1 MQIVKVLNDLI
12 LEQGGDYFAEQ
23 DKADLLN
30 DGQALL
36 DILSKEGFPFADDEA
51 YMGHIISPTI
61 GIDGKVIGMGLELS
75 SEAQSALTALFL
87 LIDNLFG

>member
-36 DILSKEGFPFADDEA
+36 DETDIFHNLC
-51 YMGHIISPTI
+51 TI
-61 GIDGKVIGMGLELS
+61 GCHPRLDYLSRVVITSLAFHDNGFMSKHLIRRQIPLM
-75 SEAQSALTALFL
+75 SEFKETR
-87 LIDNLFG
+87 